1 MRRLTTTL
9 ATAALLALAGCGSD
23 DDSSSGGS
31 SYGGSS
37 KDSGATSTDKVD
49 IKDFKYGP
57 EAIEV
62 AKGTKVSFTNQD
74 TAKHTATSK
83 PQGTFDSGDISKGQ
97 TKPVTFKKAGTF
109 DYFCVYHP
117 TMSGKVT
124 VTE

>member
-1 MRRLTTTL
+1 MRTPATL
-9 ATAALLALAGCGSD
+9 AVLSLLAIAGCGSGD
-23 DDSSSGGS
+23 EPSSPPAEKPAATPDKPAAS
-31 SYGGSS
+31 SA
-37 KDSGATSTDKVD
+37 DTVD

-62 AKGTKVSFTNQD
+62 KRGTKVSFTNED

-117 TMSGKVT
+117 TMAGKVT
-124 VTE
+124 VK